1 MGDTV
6 GVFSDDEV
14 EELND
19 KDKALLKKHILHHIQ
34 TSAEILRIINANPKL
49 LTRDPGIR
57 KALRTKAGTL
67 HKRLKKK

>member
-1 MGDTV
+1 MGDMV

-14 EELND
+14 KELND
-19 KDKALLKKHILHHIQ
+19 KDRALLKQHILHHIQ
-34 TSAEILRIINANPKL
+34 TSAEIRRIIDANPKL

-57 KALRTKAGTL
+57 KTLRTKAGNL